1 MEASEKGLLK
11 DKIEWGDYKRAAEVA
26 MDIALQRTE
35 LGRLLGKGV
44 RAASMELGGP
54 EATEFAMHVKGL
66 EISAYDCHAAPD
78 GARILHKPPHWRSS

>member
-35 LGRLLGKGV
+35 LGKLLGKGV
-44 RAASMELGGP
+44 RAASMELGPGP
-54 EATEFAMHVKGL
+54 RNSQCMLRV
-66 EISAYDCHAAPD
+66 S
-78 GARILHKPPHWRSS
+78 R